1 MKQVLRALLICLLVS
16 LFSAGW
22 VQSWAQS
29 GADAGKAIRTYRLL
43 ILDSQMGNPYDEI
56 RDALLK
62 ALEAYGYAA
71 GKNLEIDLH
80 VTGNDAKA
88 GEGIL
93 RQELVRRRYDVVFVG
108 GTAATISAKN
118 VLLGERRPVVVFA
131 APTDPVGIGVIRDFT
146 SKPVANFTGICYPV
160 PVTARLRFIRQLMPQ
175 ARSFGFIY
183 ADMPQS
189 HSYVQWLKE
198 QLEKNPEFGNIQI
211 VFRKVPLV
219 TGEHGDQQMAEA
231 AEKHVRELDASVDAF
246 IKPVDQ
252 MGTRRNFSEMVYR
265 TASKPLIGVVKDDV
279 MAHWGATAVVY
290 PSHDSIGKQAAR
302 MIRDLFEGKA
312 VAKILPEWPREYGFA
327 IDLRKARQ
335 FGLTVP
341 VEILQMAGENI
352 VK

>member
-1 MKQVLRALLICLLVS
+1 
-16 LFSAGW
+16 
-22 VQSWAQS
+22 
-29 GADAGKAIRTYRLL
+29 
-43 ILDSQMGNPYDEI
+43 
-56 RDALLK
+56 
-62 ALEAYGYAA
+62 
-71 GKNLEIDLH
+71 
-80 VTGNDAKA
+80 
-88 GEGIL
+88 
-93 RQELVRRRYDVVFVG
+93 
-108 GTAATISAKN
+108 
-118 VLLGERRPVVVFA
+118 
-131 APTDPVGIGVIRDFT
+131 
-146 SKPVANFTGICYPV
+146 
-160 PVTARLRFIRQLMPQ
+160 MPQ

-231 AEKHVRELDASVDAF
+231 AEKHVKELDASVDVF
-246 IKPVDQ
+246 LKPVDQ

-279 MAHWGATAVVY
+279 MARWGATAVVY

-302 MIRDLFEGKA
+302 MIRELFEGKA
-312 VAKILPEWPREYGFA
+312 VAEILPEWPKEYGFA
-327 IDLRKARQ
+327 IDLTKARQ
-335 FGLTVP
+335 FGLIVP

>member
-1 MKQVLRALLICLLVS
+1 MKRVLRALMIGLWFG
-16 LFSAGW
+16 LFSVGW
-22 VQSWAQS
+22 APSW
-29 GADAGKAIRTYRLL
+29 ADAGKEIRTYRLL
-43 ILDSQMGNPYDEI
+43 ILDSQLGNPYDEI
-56 RDALLK
+56 RGALLK
-62 ALEAYGYAA
+62 TLEEYGYVP
-71 GKNLEIDLH
+71 GKNLRINLQ
-80 VTGNDAKA
+80 VSGNDVKK
-88 GEGIL
+88 GEAVL
-93 RQELVRRRYDVVFVG
+93 RQELGQGHYDVVLVG

-118 VLLGERRPVVVFA
+118 VLHGDRRQAVVFA
-131 APTDPVGIGVIRDFT
+131 APTDPVGIGVIKDFT

-175 ARSFGFIY
+175 ARSFGFVY

-198 QLEKNPEFGNIQI
+198 QLEKNPEFGNIQV

-265 TASKPLIGVVKDDV
+265 AASKPLIGLVKDDV
-279 MAHWGATAVVY
+279 MARWGATAVVY
-290 PSHDSIGKQAAR
+290 AAHASIGKQAAR

-312 VAKILPEWPREYGFA
+312 VAEILPEWPREYGFA
-327 IDLRKARQ
+327 VDLAKARQ
-335 FGLTVP
+335 FGLNVP
-341 VEILQMAGENI
+341 VEVLQMAGENI
-352 VK
+352 IK